1 MSLSEETTI
10 CAISTPPGRGSVGII
25 RVSGPKTSAISMKIL
40 GFKPEIRYAHTC
52 QFLNQDQSVIDIGIA
67 IFFEGPNSYTGED
80 TLELQCHGSLPLL
93 NEILNRLLSLGAV
106 IARPGEFTERSF
118 LNGKMDL
125 AQAEAVADLIEAGT
139 EQQAKSASRTLR
151 GAFSDRIKKMQEQLT
166 KTRINVEAAIDFSDE
181 DLELSSNE
189 TILNMVTECLTDLD
203 TVFTKA
209 KQGVIIKEG
218 LQVVIAGYP
227 NSGKSTLL
235 NAISG
240 EDAAI
245 VTEIPGTT
253 RDILNVEVSVRGI
266 PINITD
272 TAGLRETKDPVEL
285 EGVRRAQEAIMAADH
300 ILFVVDITTLNNQP
314 RNLRDVL
321 TSFSDD
327 FSLKLN
333 SKKNLTIVVN
343 KLDLIENYGIF
354 AEELQAV
361 DIEIPVIGISA
372 RTEEGLDNLREQFLK
387 VSDHLHF
394 TEDNFS
400 ARTRHISAL
409 EVANSH
415 LKKAQKLA
423 EESIDLELIAEEL
436 RLSQLVMGSITGEL
450 TSDDL
455 LGEIFGS
462 FCVGK

>member
-52 QFLNQDQSVIDIGIA
+52 QFLDQDQSVIDIGIA

-93 NEILNRLLSLGAV
+93 NEIINRLLSLGAV

-125 AQAEAVADLIEAGT
+125 AQAEAVADLIESGT

-151 GAFSDRIKKMQEQLT
+151 GAFSDRIKKLQEQLT

-189 TILNMVTECLTDLD
+189 TILNLITKCLTDLD

-235 NAISG
+235 NAIAG

-253 RDILNVEVSVRGI
+253 RDILKVEVSVRGI
-266 PINITD
+266 PIKITD
-272 TAGLRETKDPVEL
+272 TAGLRETNDPVEL

-314 RNLRDVL
+314 RNLRDVI

-333 SKKNLTIVVN
+333 SGKNLTIVVN
-343 KLDLIENYGIF
+343 KLDLIENYGFF
-354 AEELQAV
+354 AKELQAV
-361 DIEIPVIGISA
+361 DIQIPVIAISA
-372 RTEEGLDNLREQFLK
+372 KTEEGLHNLRDNFLK
-387 VSDHLHF
+387 VSDHLCF
-394 TEDNFS
+394 NEDNFS

-409 EVANSH
+409 EVAKTH
-415 LKKAQKLA
+415 LKRAQKLA
-423 EESIDLELIAEEL
+423 KGSIDLELIAEEL

>member
-218 LQVVIAGYP
+218 LRVVIAGYP

-253 RDILNVEVSVRGI
+253 RDILNIEVSVRGI

-354 AEELQAV
+354 VEELQAV

-409 EVANSH
+409 EVAKSH

-436 RLSQLVMGSITGEL
+436 RLSQLAMGSITGEL

>member
-1 MSLSEETTI
+1 MSLSKETTI

-25 RVSGPKTSAISMKIL
+25 RVSGPKTSSISMKIL
-40 GFKPEIRYAHTC
+40 GFKPKIRYAHTC

-93 NEILNRLLSLGAV
+93 NEILNRLLSIGAV

-125 AQAEAVADLIEAGT
+125 AQAEAVADLIESGT
-139 EQQAKSASRTLR
+139 EQQAKSAFRTMR
-151 GAFSDRIKKMQEQLT
+151 GAFSDRIKKLQEQLT

-189 TILNMVTECLTDLD
+189 TILNLITKCLTDLD

-235 NAISG
+235 NAIAG

-314 RNLRDVL
+314 RNIRDVI

-333 SKKNLTIVVN
+333 SGKNLTVVIN
-343 KLDLIENYGIF
+343 KLDLIENYGF
-354 AEELQAV
+354 FEEELQAV

-372 RTEEGLDNLREQFLK
+372 RTEEGLDNLRENFFK

-409 EVANSH
+409 KVAETH
-415 LKKAQKLA
+415 LKNAQKLA

-436 RLSQLVMGSITGEL
+436 RLSQLAMGSITGEL

>member
-25 RVSGPKTSAISMKIL
+25 RVSGPKTSAISMTIL

-52 QFLNQDQSVIDIGIA
+52 QFLNKDQSMIDIGIA

-106 IARPGEFTERSF
+106 IARAGEFTERSF

-151 GAFSDRIKKMQEQLT
+151 GAFSDRIKKLQEQLT

-189 TILNMVTECLTDLD
+189 TILNLITKCLTDLE

-285 EGVRRAQEAIMAADH
+285 EGGRRAQEAIMAADH

-314 RNLRDVL
+314 RNLWDVI

-354 AEELQAV
+354 ADELQAV
-361 DIEIPVIGISA
+361 DIKFPVIGISA
-372 RTEEGLDNLREQFLK
+372 RTEEGLDNLRENFLK

-409 EVANSH
+409 EVAKTH
-415 LKKAQKLA
+415 LNKAQKLA

-455 LGEIFGS
+455 LGEIFGT
-462 FCVGK
+462 FCIGK

>member
-93 NEILNRLLSLGAV
+93 NEIINRLLSLGAV

-125 AQAEAVADLIEAGT
+125 AQAEAVADLIESGT

-151 GAFSDRIKKMQEQLT
+151 GAFSDRIKKLQEQLT

-189 TILNMVTECLTDLD
+189 TILNLITKCLTDLD

-235 NAISG
+235 NAIAG

-266 PINITD
+266 PIKITD
-272 TAGLRETKDPVEL
+272 TAGLRETNDPVEL

-314 RNLRDVL
+314 RNLRDVI

-333 SKKNLTIVVN
+333 SEKSYHSCQQV
-343 KLDLIENYGIF
+343 
-354 AEELQAV
+354 
-361 DIEIPVIGISA
+361 
-372 RTEEGLDNLREQFLK
+372 GLDR
-387 VSDHLHF
+387 
-394 TEDNFS
+394 
-400 ARTRHISAL
+400 
-409 EVANSH
+409 
-415 LKKAQKLA
+415 KLWIFCGGA
-423 EESIDLELIAEEL
+423 
-436 RLSQLVMGSITGEL
+436 
-450 TSDDL
+450 TS
-455 LGEIFGS
+455 
-462 FCVGK
+462 C

>member
-10 CAISTPPGRGSVGII
+10 CAISTPPGRGGVGII

-125 AQAEAVADLIEAGT
+125 AQAEAVADLIESGT

-151 GAFSDRIKKMQEQLT
+151 GAFSDRIKKLQEQLT

-189 TILNMVTECLTDLD
+189 TILNLITKCLTDLD

-209 KQGVIIKEG
+209 KQGVILKEG

-235 NAISG
+235 NAIAG

-266 PINITD
+266 PIKITD
-272 TAGLRETKDPVEL
+272 TAGLRETNDPVEL

-314 RNLRDVL
+314 RNLRDVI

-333 SKKNLTIVVN
+333 SGKNLTIVVN
-343 KLDLIENYGIF
+343 KLDLIENYGFF
-354 AEELQAV
+354 AKELQAV
-361 DIEIPVIGISA
+361 DIQIPVIAISA
-372 RTEEGLDNLREQFLK
+372 KTGEGLHNLRENFLK
-387 VSDHLHF
+387 VSDHLCF
-394 TEDNFS
+394 NEDDFS

-409 EVANSH
+409 EVAKTH
-415 LKKAQKLA
+415 LKRAQKLTKG
-423 EESIDLELIAEEL
+423 SIDLELIAEEL

>member
-218 LQVVIAGYP
+218 LRVVIAGYP

-253 RDILNVEVSVRGI
+253 RDILNIEVSVRGI

-285 EGVRRAQEAIMAADH
+285 EGVRRAQEAIMVADH

-343 KLDLIENYGIF
+343 KLDLIESYGIF

-409 EVANSH
+409 EVAKSH

>member
-218 LQVVIAGYP
+218 LRVVIAGYP

-314 RNLRDVL
+314 RNLRDVI

-354 AEELQAV
+354 VEELQAV

>member
-1 MSLSEETTI
+1 MSLSEDTTI

-52 QFLNQDQSVIDIGIA
+52 QFLDQDQSVIDIGIA

-93 NEILNRLLSLGAV
+93 NEIINRLLSLGAV

-125 AQAEAVADLIEAGT
+125 AQAEAVADLIESGT

-151 GAFSDRIKKMQEQLT
+151 GAFSDRIKKLQEQLT

-189 TILNMVTECLTDLD
+189 TILNLIAKCLTDLD

-266 PINITD
+266 PIKITD
-272 TAGLRETKDPVEL
+272 TAGLRETKDTVEL

-314 RNLRDVL
+314 RNLWDVI

-333 SKKNLTIVVN
+333 SKQNLTIVVN

-354 AEELQAV
+354 ADELQTV
-361 DIEIPVIGISA
+361 DIKFPVIGISA
-372 RTEEGLDNLREQFLK
+372 RTEEGLDNLRENFLK

-409 EVANSH
+409 EAAETH
-415 LKKAQKLA
+415 LKNAQKLA

-436 RLSQLVMGSITGEL
+436 RLSQLAMGSITGEL

>member
-151 GAFSDRIKKMQEQLT
+151 GAFSDRIKKLQEQLT

-189 TILNMVTECLTDLD
+189 TILNLITKCLTDLD

-266 PINITD
+266 PIKITD
-272 TAGLRETKDPVEL
+272 TAGLRETNDPVEL

-314 RNLRDVL
+314 RNLRDVI

-361 DIEIPVIGISA
+361 DIQIPVIGISA
-372 RTEEGLDNLREQFLK
+372 RTEEGLDNLRENFLK

-409 EVANSH
+409 EVAKTH

>member
-10 CAISTPPGRGSVGII
+10 CAISTPPRRGSVGII
-25 RVSGPKTSAISMKIL
+25 RVSGPKTSAISTKIL

-52 QFLNQDQSVIDIGIA
+52 QFLNQDKSVIDIGIA

-189 TILNMVTECLTDLD
+189 TILNLVTECLTDLN

-218 LQVVIAGYP
+218 LQIVIAGYP

-240 EDAAI
+240 ADAAI
-245 VTEIPGTT
+245 VTETT

-285 EGVRRAQEAIMAADH
+285 EGVRRAKEAIMAADH

-314 RNLRDVL
+314 RNLRDVI

-343 KLDLIENYGIF
+343 KLDLMKTYGNF
-354 AEELQAV
+354 AEELQAF
-361 DIEIPVIGISA
+361 DIKIPVIAISA
-372 RTEEGLDNLREQFLK
+372 KTEEGLDNLRENFLK
-387 VSDHLHF
+387 VSDHLCF

-409 EVANSH
+409 KVAKTH
-415 LKKAQKLA
+415 LKRAQKLA
-423 EESIDLELIAEEL
+423 KESLDLELIAEEL

>member
-125 AQAEAVADLIEAGT
+125 AQAEAVADLIESGT

-189 TILNMVTECLTDLD
+189 TILNLVTECLTDLN

-361 DIEIPVIGISA
+361 DVEIPVIGISA
-372 RTEEGLDNLREQFLK
+372 RTEEGLDNLRENFLK

-409 EVANSH
+409 EVTKTH

>member
-151 GAFSDRIKKMQEQLT
+151 GAFSDRIKKLQEQLT

-189 TILNMVTECLTDLD
+189 TILNLITKCLTDLD

-266 PINITD
+266 PIKITD

-314 RNLRDVL
+314 RNLRDVI

-333 SKKNLTIVVN
+333 SEKNLTIVVN

-361 DIEIPVIGISA
+361 DIKF
-372 RTEEGLDNLREQFLK
+372 Q
-387 VSDHLHF
+387 
-394 TEDNFS
+394 
-400 ARTRHISAL
+400 
-409 EVANSH
+409 
-415 LKKAQKLA
+415 
-423 EESIDLELIAEEL
+423 
-436 RLSQLVMGSITGEL
+436 
-450 TSDDL
+450 L
-455 LGEIFGS
+455 LGFQLEQKKDLIISERIF
-462 FCVGK
+462 

>member
-10 CAISTPPGRGSVGII
+10 CAISTPPSRGSVGII
-25 RVSGPKTSAISMKIL
+25 RVSGPKTSAISTKIL

-189 TILNMVTECLTDLD
+189 TILNLVTECLTDLD

-209 KQGVIIKEG
+209 KQGVIIKDG

-314 RNLRDVL
+314 RNLRDVI

-333 SKKNLTIVVN
+333 SEKNLTIVVN
-343 KLDLIENYGIF
+343 KLDLIENYEFF

-361 DIEIPVIGISA
+361 DIKIPVIGISA
-372 RTEEGLDNLREQFLK
+372 RTEEGLDNLRENFLK
-387 VSDHLHF
+387 VSNHLHF

-409 EVANSH
+409 EVAKTH

-455 LGEIFGS
+455 LGEILGS
-462 FCVGK
+462 YCVGK

>member
-1 MSLSEETTI
+1 MSLSEDTTI

-139 EQQAKSASRTLR
+139 AQQAKSASRTLR

-218 LQVVIAGYP
+218 LRVVIAGYP

-253 RDILNVEVSVRGI
+253 RDILNIEVSVRGI

-354 AEELQAV
+354 VEELQAV

-409 EVANSH
+409 EVAKSH

>member
-253 RDILNVEVSVRGI
+253 RDILNIEVSVRGI

-409 EVANSH
+409 EVAKSH

>member
-253 RDILNVEVSVRGI
+253 RDILNIEVSVRGI

-354 AEELQAV
+354 VEELQAV

-409 EVANSH
+409 EVAKSH

>member
-93 NEILNRLLSLGAV
+93 NEILNRLLSLGAE

-181 DLELSSNE
+181 DLEFSSNQ
-189 TILNMVTECLTDLD
+189 TILNLVTECLTNLD

-235 NAISG
+235 NAIAG

-314 RNLRDVL
+314 RNLRDVI

-333 SKKNLTIVVN
+333 SGKNLTIVIN
-343 KLDLIENYGIF
+343 KLDLIENYGF
-354 AEELQAV
+354 FEEELQAV

-372 RTEEGLDNLREQFLK
+372 RTEEGLDNLRENFFK

-409 EVANSH
+409 EAAETH

-436 RLSQLVMGSITGEL
+436 RLSQLAMGSITGEL

>member
-40 GFKPEIRYAHTC
+40 GFKPKIRYAHTC

-125 AQAEAVADLIEAGT
+125 AQAEAVADLIESGT

-151 GAFSDRIKKMQEQLT
+151 GAFSDRIKKLQEQLT

-189 TILNMVTECLTDLD
+189 TILNLVTECLTDLD

-314 RNLRDVL
+314 RNLRDVI

-333 SKKNLTIVVN
+333 SGKNLTIVVN
-343 KLDLIENYGIF
+343 KLDLIENYGFF

-372 RTEEGLDNLREQFLK
+372 RTEEGLDNLRENFFK

-394 TEDNFS
+394 TENNFS

-409 EVANSH
+409 EAAETH

>member
-93 NEILNRLLSLGAV
+93 NEIINRLLSLGAV

-125 AQAEAVADLIEAGT
+125 AQAEAVADLIESGT

-151 GAFSDRIKKMQEQLT
+151 GAFSDRIKKLQEQLT

-189 TILNMVTECLTDLD
+189 TILNLITKCLTDLD

-209 KQGVIIKEG
+209 KQGVILKEG

-235 NAISG
+235 NAIAG

-266 PINITD
+266 PIKITD
-272 TAGLRETKDPVEL
+272 TAGLRETNDPVEL

-314 RNLRDVL
+314 RNLRDVI

-333 SKKNLTIVVN
+333 SGKNLTIVVN
-343 KLDLIENYGIF
+343 KLDLIENYGFF

-361 DIEIPVIGISA
+361 DIQIPVIAISA
-372 RTEEGLDNLREQFLK
+372 KTGEGLHNLRENFLK
-387 VSDHLHF
+387 VSDHLCF
-394 TEDNFS
+394 NEDNFS

-409 EVANSH
+409 EVAKTH
-415 LKKAQKLA
+415 LKRAQKLA
-423 EESIDLELIAEEL
+423 KGSIDLELIAEEL

>member
-1 MSLSEETTI
+1 MSLSELTTI

-52 QFLNQDQSVIDIGIA
+52 QFLNKDQSVIDIGIA

-93 NEILNRLLSLGAV
+93 NKILNRLLSLGAV

-125 AQAEAVADLIEAGT
+125 TQAEAVADLIESGT

-151 GAFSDRIKKMQEQLT
+151 GAFSDRIKKLQEQLT
-166 KTRINVEAAIDFSDE
+166 ETRINVEAAIDFSDE

-189 TILNMVTECLTDLD
+189 TILNLITKCLTELD

-266 PINITD
+266 PIKITD
-272 TAGLRETKDPVEL
+272 TAGLRETNDPVEL

-300 ILFVVDITTLNNQP
+300 ILFVVDITTINNQP
-314 RNLRDVL
+314 RNLRDVI

-333 SKKNLTIVVN
+333 SGKNLTIVVN
-343 KLDLIENYGIF
+343 KLDLIENYGFF

-361 DIEIPVIGISA
+361 DIQIPVIAISA
-372 RTEEGLDNLREQFLK
+372 KTEEGLDNLRENFLK
-387 VSDHLHF
+387 VSDHLRF

-409 EVANSH
+409 EEAKTH
-415 LKKAQKLA
+415 LKRAQKLA
-423 EESIDLELIAEEL
+423 KGSIDLELIAEEL

-462 FCVGK
+462 FCIGK

>member
-93 NEILNRLLSLGAV
+93 NEILNRLLSLGAE

-181 DLELSSNE
+181 DLEFSSNQ
-189 TILNMVTECLTDLD
+189 TILNLVTECLTNLD

-235 NAISG
+235 NAIAG

-285 EGVRRAQEAIMAADH
+285 EGVRRAKEAIMAADH

-314 RNLRDVL
+314 RNLRDVI

-333 SKKNLTIVVN
+333 SGKNLTVVIN
-343 KLDLIENYGIF
+343 KLDLIENYGF
-354 AEELQAV
+354 FEEELQAV

-372 RTEEGLDNLREQFLK
+372 RTEEGLDNLRENFFK

-409 EVANSH
+409 EAAETH

-436 RLSQLVMGSITGEL
+436 RLSQLAMGSITGEL

>member
-189 TILNMVTECLTDLD
+189 TILNLVTECLTDLN

-240 EDAAI
+240 ADAAI

-253 RDILNVEVSVRGI
+253 RDILSVEVSVRGI

-285 EGVRRAQEAIMAADH
+285 EGVRRAKEAIMAADH

-314 RNLRDVL
+314 RNLRDVI

-333 SKKNLTIVVN
+333 SKKNITIVVN
-343 KLDLIENYGIF
+343 KLDLTENYGIF

-361 DIEIPVIGISA
+361 DNKIPVIGISA
-372 RTEEGLDNLREQFLK
+372 RTEEGLDNLRENFLK

-400 ARTRHISAL
+400 ARNRHISAL
-409 EVANSH
+409 EVAKTH

-455 LGEIFGS
+455 LGEIFGN

>member
-151 GAFSDRIKKMQEQLT
+151 GAFSDRIKKLQEQLT

-189 TILNMVTECLTDLD
+189 TILNLITKCLTDLD

-266 PINITD
+266 PIKITD
-272 TAGLRETKDPVEL
+272 TAGLRETNDPVEL
-285 EGVRRAQEAIMAADH
+285 EGCGE
-300 ILFVVDITTLNNQP
+300 
-314 RNLRDVL
+314 
-321 TSFSDD
+321 
-327 FSLKLN
+327 
-333 SKKNLTIVVN
+333 
-343 KLDLIENYGIF
+343 
-354 AEELQAV
+354 
-361 DIEIPVIGISA
+361 
-372 RTEEGLDNLREQFLK
+372 
-387 VSDHLHF
+387 
-394 TEDNFS
+394 
-400 ARTRHISAL
+400 
-409 EVANSH
+409 
-415 LKKAQKLA
+415 LKKQ
-423 EESIDLELIAEEL
+423 
-436 RLSQLVMGSITGEL
+436 
-450 TSDDL
+450 
-455 LGEIFGS
+455 
-462 FCVGK
+462 

>member
-25 RVSGPKTSAISMKIL
+25 RVSGPKTSAISTKIL

-52 QFLNQDQSVIDIGIA
+52 QFLKQDQSVIDIGIA

-93 NEILNRLLSLGAV
+93 NEILSRLLSLGAV

-151 GAFSDRIKKMQEQLT
+151 GAFSDRIKKLQEQLT

-181 DLELSSNE
+181 DLDLSSND
-189 TILNMVTECLTDLD
+189 TILNLITKCLTDLNI
-203 TVFTKA
+203 VFTKA

-235 NAISG
+235 NAIAG

-253 RDILNVEVSVRGI
+253 RDILKVEVSVRGI
-266 PINITD
+266 PINVTD
-272 TAGLRETKDPVEL
+272 TAGLRETNDPVEL
-285 EGVRRAQEAIMAADH
+285 EGVRRAQEAIVAADH

-314 RNLRDVL
+314 RNLRNVI
-321 TSFSDD
+321 TSFSND

-343 KLDLIENYGIF
+343 KLDLIENYEIF
-354 AEELQAV
+354 ADELQAV
-361 DIEIPVIGISA
+361 DIKIPVIGISA
-372 RTEEGLDNLREQFLK
+372 RTEEGLDNLRENFLK

-400 ARTRHISAL
+400 ARTRHINAL
-409 EVANSH
+409 KVAKTH
-415 LKKAQKLA
+415 LKNAQQLA

>member
-409 EVANSH
+409 EVAKSH

>member
-218 LQVVIAGYP
+218 LRVVIAGYP

-253 RDILNVEVSVRGI
+253 RDILNIEVSVRGI

-314 RNLRDVL
+314 RNLRDVI

>member
-189 TILNMVTECLTDLD
+189 TILNLVTECLTELN

-240 EDAAI
+240 ADAAI

-253 RDILNVEVSVRGI
+253 RDILSVEVSVRGI

-285 EGVRRAQEAIMAADH
+285 EGVRRAKEAIMAADH

-314 RNLRDVL
+314 RNLRDVI

-333 SKKNLTIVVN
+333 SEKNLTIVVN
-343 KLDLIENYGIF
+343 KLDLIENYEFF

-361 DIEIPVIGISA
+361 DIKIPVIGISA
-372 RTEEGLDNLREQFLK
+372 RTEEGLDNLRENFLK
-387 VSDHLHF
+387 VSNHLHF

-409 EVANSH
+409 EVAKTH

>member
-40 GFKPEIRYAHTC
+40 GFKPEKRYAHTC

-125 AQAEAVADLIEAGT
+125 AQAEAVADLIESGT

-151 GAFSDRIKKMQEQLT
+151 GAFSDRIKKLQEQLT

-203 TVFTKA
+203 NVFTKA

-235 NAISG
+235 NAIAG

-314 RNLRDVL
+314 RNLRDVI

-333 SKKNLTIVVN
+333 PEKNLTIVVN
-343 KLDLIENYGIF
+343 KLDLIENYGFF
-354 AEELQAV
+354 AEELQAFDV
-361 DIEIPVIGISA
+361 EIPVIGISA
-372 RTEEGLDNLREQFLK
+372 RTEEGLDNLREKFLK

-394 TEDNFS
+394 SEDNFS

-409 EVANSH
+409 EVAETH
-415 LKKAQKLA
+415 LKNAQQLA
-423 EESIDLELIAEEL
+423 EQSID
-436 RLSQLVMGSITGEL
+436 
-450 TSDDL
+450 
-455 LGEIFGS
+455 
-462 FCVGK
+462 

>member
-151 GAFSDRIKKMQEQLT
+151 GAFSDRIKKLQEQLT

-189 TILNMVTECLTDLD
+189 TILNLITECLTDLD

-266 PINITD
+266 PIKITD

-314 RNLRDVL
+314 RNLRDVI

-333 SKKNLTIVVN
+333 SGKNLTIVVN
-343 KLDLIENYGIF
+343 KLDLIENYGFF

-361 DIEIPVIGISA
+361 DIEIPVIAISA
-372 RTEEGLDNLREQFLK
+372 RTEEGLDNLRENFFK
-387 VSDHLHF
+387 VSDHSHF
-394 TEDNFS
+394 SEDNFS

-409 EVANSH
+409 EVAKRH
-415 LKKAQKLA
+415 LKNAQKLA

-436 RLSQLVMGSITGEL
+436 RLSQLAMGSITGEL

>member
-93 NEILNRLLSLGAV
+93 NEIINRLLSLGAV

-125 AQAEAVADLIEAGT
+125 AQAEAVADLIESGT

-151 GAFSDRIKKMQEQLT
+151 GAFSDRIKKLQEQLT

-189 TILNMVTECLTDLD
+189 TILNLITKCLTDLD

-235 NAISG
+235 NAIAG

-266 PINITD
+266 PIKITD
-272 TAGLRETKDPVEL
+272 TAGLRETNDPVEL

-314 RNLRDVL
+314 RNLRDVI

-333 SKKNLTIVVN
+333 SEKNLTIVVN
-343 KLDLIENYGIF
+343 KLDLIENYGFF

-361 DIEIPVIGISA
+361 DIQIPVIAISA
-372 RTEEGLDNLREQFLK
+372 KTEEGLDNLRE
-387 VSDHLHF
+387 
-394 TEDNFS
+394 NF
-400 ARTRHISAL
+400 
-409 EVANSH
+409 
-415 LKKAQKLA
+415 
-423 EESIDLELIAEEL
+423 
-436 RLSQLVMGSITGEL
+436 
-450 TSDDL
+450 
-455 LGEIFGS
+455 
-462 FCVGK
+462 